1 MRYNFMLDTKSQ
13 RFANKIESLS
23 SITDFVHIFASRSKL
38 DKNIESEI
46 NLLIEELFTNQVKYN
61 PKNPSVDIALQKREN
76 RIIITFSHKQDSSFD
91 PREVKADVK
100 NLSLQERSA
109 GGLGLQLVQ
118 AFADAITYK
127 FENNVSATIIVKH
140 LE

>member
-1 MRYNFMLDTKSQ
+1 MSGNQSQ
-13 RFANKIESLS
+13 RFINKTESLS
-23 SITDFVHIFASRSKL
+23 SITDFIHNFASGSKL

-61 PKNPSVDIALQKREN
+61 PKNPSVDIALQSKEN

-91 PREVKADVK
+91 PREAKADVK
-100 NLSLQERSA
+100 NLLLQERST
-109 GGLGLQLVQ
+109 GGFGLHLVQ
-118 AFADAITYK
+118 AFADEITYK
-127 FENNVSATIIVKH
+127 FENNVSTTIIVKH